1 MSAAPKG
8 MGTQEP
14 NGRAGHAGDRRGRAL
29 PGPGQ
34 CSEVESFLD
43 ALEERVKT
51 RPIEAEC
58 RGSNG
63 ACAPLDGTKR
73 VSLWLTRAL
82 QGQSADVARATA
94 SICNDEWACF
104 GVISG
109 RGQKTPNLS
118 VQGGRRT
125 IAQRVATGGASSQSG
140 AALLLAMIT
149 VALVATLAASALWCQ
164 WRGVEIESAERARVQ
179 SDWILTGA
187 LDWGRLILQGDLNE
201 DMRKNQL
208 VDDLT
213 EPWAVPLAEARLSTF
228 LAAGD
233 NSADV
238 DSDAFLAGQI
248 SDLQARLNV
257 MNLTAGSAD
266 DQLAALERFD
276 RLFEQLGLPSQE
288 LGALQRA
295 LARAQQAMTRTPPEG
310 DAPLL
315 PTRFDQLAWLGL
327 SAPTLERLRPY
338 VTVLPLQNGR
348 ATPVNL
354 NTASATVIQAAIP
367 GLDRALA
374 ERLVS
379 LRAQQRFTSVAQAMT
394 ALERSKLDS
403 GWAAVSSSFF
413 EIRGRLRL
421 DDVALEEVA
430 VVQRQSDVRGRSVR
444 TLWRARSALTVPPAA
459 Q

>member
-1 MSAAPKG
+1 MTPLARPSQRTLRNGGAWGRTPPTAGPSQGGRGPLGAEGCGSTPACAGVDSPKRHG
-8 MGTQEP
+8 LWP
-14 NGRAGHAGDRRGRAL
+14 
-29 PGPGQ
+29 
-34 CSEVESFLD
+34 
-43 ALEERVKT
+43 
-51 RPIEAEC
+51 C
-58 RGSNG
+58 RG
-63 ACAPLDGTKR
+63 
-73 VSLWLTRAL
+73 L
-82 QGQSADVARATA
+82 QGQRTTRSGGAWGRTPPTA
-94 SICNDEWACF
+94 
-104 GVISG
+104 GPPPGG
-109 RGQKTPNLS
+109 RGPL
-118 VQGGRRT
+118 GGQRT
-125 IAQRVATGGASSQSG
+125 TRSGGAWGRQSG

-149 VALVATLAASALWCQ
+149 VALVATLAASALWRQ

-228 LAAGD
+228 LAAGET
-233 NSADV
+233 STDV
-238 DSDAFLAGQI
+238 DRDAFLAGQI

-266 DQLAALERFD
+266 DQLAALERFS
-276 RLFEQLGLPSQE
+276 RLFDQLGLPSQE

-295 LARAQQAMTRTPPEG
+295 LARAQQAMTSTPPTG

-327 SAPTLERLRPY
+327 SAATLERLRPY
-338 VTVLPLQNGR
+338 LTVLPLLGGR

-394 ALERSKLDS
+394 ALERGKLDS

-444 TLWRARSALTVPPAA
+444 TLWRARSALTAPPAP

>member
-1 MSAAPKG
+1 MLFFYYLQAQNDLPNWYTLAHQYWPSIAGFISVTTGLLAIPRTIRGVKKAAEILIQIKRGLDVAETFVAVAEKLTPDTIDRLVK
-8 MGTQEP
+8 MAEQFRP
-14 NGRAGHAGDRRGRAL
+14 NGGDSMFDR
-29 PGPGQ
+29 
-34 CSEVESFLD
+34 
-43 ALEERVKT
+43 
-51 RPIEAEC
+51 
-58 RGSNG
+58 
-63 ACAPLDGTKR
+63 
-73 VSLWLTRAL
+73 LTRIEMQLLGL
-82 QGQSADVARATA
+82 QS
-94 SICNDEWACF
+94 
-104 GVISG
+104 
-109 RGQKTPNLS
+109 
-118 VQGGRRT
+118 
-125 IAQRVATGGASSQSG
+125 
-140 AALLLAMIT
+140 
-149 VALVATLAASALWCQ
+149 
-164 WRGVEIESAERARVQ
+164 
-179 SDWILTGA
+179 
-187 LDWGRLILQGDLNE
+187 
-201 DMRKNQL
+201 
-208 VDDLT
+208 
-213 EPWAVPLAEARLSTF
+213 
-228 LAAGD
+228 
-233 NSADV
+233 
-238 DSDAFLAGQI
+238 
-248 SDLQARLNV
+248 RLNV

-430 VVQRQSDVRGRSVR
+430 VVPGERAAARAVQEDRDVGVLREPRELVGRV
-444 TLWRARSALTVPPAA
+444 VPPHAA
-459 Q
+459 AGDHRLRGEGAAHVHQPPARVAAVSASAPSCSRMWFAYSTSRIEFFFTIPMRRRRPIMLKRLSDLPESASPAMAPAIASGMIVSTVTGCRNELN

>member
-1 MSAAPKG
+1 MTPLARPSQRTLRNGGAWGRTPPTAGPSQGGRGPLGAEGCGSTPACAGVDGPKRHG
-8 MGTQEP
+8 LWP
-14 NGRAGHAGDRRGRAL
+14 
-29 PGPGQ
+29 
-34 CSEVESFLD
+34 
-43 ALEERVKT
+43 
-51 RPIEAEC
+51 C
-58 RGSNG
+58 RG
-63 ACAPLDGTKR
+63 
-73 VSLWLTRAL
+73 L
-82 QGQSADVARATA
+82 QGQ
-94 SICNDEWACF
+94 
-104 GVISG
+104 
-109 RGQKTPNLS
+109 
-118 VQGGRRT
+118 RT
-125 IAQRVATGGASSQSG
+125 TRSGGAWGRQSG

-149 VALVATLAASALWCQ
+149 VALVATLAASALWRQ

-228 LAAGD
+228 LAAGET
-233 NSADV
+233 STDV
-238 DSDAFLAGQI
+238 DRDAFLAGQI

-266 DQLAALERFD
+266 DQLAALERFS
-276 RLFEQLGLPSQE
+276 RLFDQLGLPSQE

-295 LARAQQAMTRTPPEG
+295 LARAQQAMTSTPPTG

-327 SAPTLERLRPY
+327 SAATLERLRPY
-338 VTVLPLQNGR
+338 LTVLPLLGGR

-394 ALERSKLDS
+394 ALERGKLDS

-444 TLWRARSALTVPPAA
+444 TLWRARSALTAPPAP